1 MSCIVVFSMG
11 VTASFIAERVK
22 GIKPSATVA
31 LPDKARALRAAGVDV
46 IDLSEGEPY
55 FDTPKKIKVAAKKA
69 LDEGYVHYIASAG
82 LKELRQ
88 AISEKLRIDNQIEAD
103 ESEIIVTVG
112 AKQALFTAM
121 LSVLNPGD
129 EVLIPDP
136 YWVSYT
142 AEVILSG
149 GKPIL
154 ISLLESRDF
163 RLDEEEIKNKITKK
177 TKMIIINSPHNPTGT
192 VFPKEDLKMIADL
205 ANDYNFLVMTDEIYE
220 KIIYDENRH
229 YSIASFPD
237 MKDRTITINGLSKT
251 YSMTGWRLGYAVANK
266 QIIDNML
273 KIQQHSVTHASSFVQ
288 RAGVVALRECEEE
301 VKAMVKEFKKSRD
314 YFIKEINKMG
324 KFSCWVPKG
333 AFYAFPKIVETKFSS
348 EEMTEYLLNEAHVL
362 TVPGSAFGDLG
373 RGYIRMVY
381 SRPMEEL
388 EEAVQRMGSA
398 LEKL

>member
-1 MSCIVVFSMG
+1 MG
-11 VTASFIAERVK
+11 VTRSFIAERVE
-22 GIKPSATVA
+22 GIQPSATVA

-46 IDLSEGEPY
+46 IDFSEGEPY
-55 FDTPKKIKVAAKKA
+55 FDTPEKIKAAAKKA
-69 LDEGYVHYIASAG
+69 LDEGYVHYITSAG

-88 AISEKLRIDNQIEAD
+88 AISEKLRIDNQIDAD
-103 ESEIIVTVG
+103 ESEIVVTVG

-129 EVLIPDP
+129 EVLIPHP

-154 ISLLESRDF
+154 VSLLESRDF

-177 TKMIIINSPHNPTGT
+177 TKMMMINSPHNPTGT
-192 VFPKEDLKMIADL
+192 VFPKEDVKMIADL

-229 YSIASFPD
+229 YSIASFPG
-237 MKDRTITINGLSKT
+237 MKDRTITINGFSKT

-288 RAGVVALRECEEE
+288 KAGVVALRECEEE
-301 VKAMVKEFKKSRD
+301 VKSMVKDYKKSRD

-324 KFSCWVPKG
+324 KLSCWMPKG
-333 AFYAFPKIVETKFSS
+333 AFYAFPKIVETKISS
-348 EEMTEYLLNEAHVL
+348 EEMSGYLLNKARVL
-362 TVPGSAFGDLG
+362 TVPGSVFGNLG
-373 RGYIRMVY
+373 RGYIRIVY
-381 SRPMEEL
+381 SKPMEEL
-388 EEAVQRMGSA
+388 EKAVQLMRGA

>member
-1 MSCIVVFSMG
+1 MG
-11 VTASFIAERVK
+11 VIEFVAERVK
-22 GIKPSATVA
+22 AIKPSATVA
-31 LPDKARALRAAGVDV
+31 LPDKARALRASGVDV

-55 FDTPKKIKVAAKKA
+55 FDTPKKIKAAAKKA

-88 AISEKLRIDNQIEAD
+88 AISEKLRVENQIEAD

-136 YWVSYT
+136 YYVSYI
-142 AEVILSG
+142 AEVILAG
-149 GKPIL
+149 GKPIS

-177 TKMIIINSPHNPTGT
+177 TKMIVINSPHNPTGT

-229 YSIASFPD
+229 CSIASFPN
-237 MKDRTITINGLSKT
+237 MKDRTITINGFSKS

-273 KIQQHSVTHASSFVQ
+273 KIQQHSVTHPSSFIQ
-288 RAGVVALRECEEE
+288 KAAVVALKECEDE
-301 VKAMVKEFKKSRD
+301 VKSMVEELKRNRD
-314 YFIKEINKMG
+314 YFIKELNKMG
-324 KFSCWVPKG
+324 KFRCWMPKG
-333 AFYAFPKIVETKFSS
+333 AFYAFPKIVDTKMSS
-348 EEMTEYLLNEAHVL
+348 EELTDYLLNEAHVL
-362 TVPGSAFGDLG
+362 TVPGSAFGNLG
-373 RGYIRMVY
+373 RGYVRIVY
-381 SRPMEEL
+381 SKPMEEL
-388 EEAVQRMGSA
+388 EKAVQLMSGA

>member
-1 MSCIVVFSMG
+1 MG
-11 VTASFIAERVK
+11 VTGRYIAERVK

-55 FDTPKKIKVAAKKA
+55 FDTPKKIKAAAKKA
-69 LDEGYVHYIASAG
+69 LDEGYVHYVSSAG
-82 LKELRQ
+82 LMELRR
-88 AISEKLRIDNQIEAD
+88 AISEKMRIDNQIEAN

-149 GKPIL
+149 GKPIPT
-154 ISLLESRDF
+154 SLLESRDF
-163 RLDEEEIKNKITKK
+163 RLDEEEIKSKITEK
-177 TKMIIINSPHNPTGT
+177 TKMLIVNSPHNPTGT

-205 ANDYNFLVMTDEIYE
+205 ANDHNFLVLTDEIYE

-237 MKDRTITINGLSKT
+237 MKDRTVTINGFSKT

-273 KIQQHSVTHASSFVQ
+273 KIQQHSVTHPSSFVQ
-288 RAGVVALRECEEE
+288 RAGVVALRECKEE
-301 VKAMVKEFKKSRD
+301 VKSMVKEYKQSRD
-314 YFIKEINKMG
+314 YFVKELNKMST
-324 KFSCWVPKG
+324 FSCWMPKG
-333 AFYAFPKIVETKFSS
+333 AFYAFPKIVEIKISS

-362 TVPGSAFGDLG
+362 TVPGSAFGALS

-388 EEAVQRMGSA
+388 EEAAQRMGRA

>member
-1 MSCIVVFSMG
+1 MCWIVVSGVG
-11 VTASFIAERVK
+11 VTRFIAERVK
-22 GIKPSATVA
+22 GIRPSATVA

-55 FDTPKKIKVAAKKA
+55 FDTPKKIKAAAKTA

-82 LKELRQ
+82 LWELRR
-88 AISEKLRIDNQIEAD
+88 AISEKLRVDNQIDAD

-121 LSVLNPGD
+121 LSVLNSGD

-149 GKPIL
+149 GKPIPT
-154 ISLLESRDF
+154 SLLESRDF

-177 TKMIIINSPHNPTGT
+177 TKMMIINSPHNPTGT
-192 VFPKEDLKMIADL
+192 VFPKEDLKMITDL

-220 KIIYDENRH
+220 KIIYGENRH

-237 MKDRTITINGLSKT
+237 MKDRTITINGFSKT

-288 RAGVVALRECEEE
+288 RAGVVALRECKKE
-301 VKAMVKEFKKSRD
+301 VKSMVKEYKKGRD

-324 KFSCWVPKG
+324 KFSCWMPKG
-333 AFYAFPKIVETKFSS
+333 AFYAFPKIVETKISS

-373 RGYIRMVY
+373 RGYLRIVY

-398 LEKL
+398 LERL